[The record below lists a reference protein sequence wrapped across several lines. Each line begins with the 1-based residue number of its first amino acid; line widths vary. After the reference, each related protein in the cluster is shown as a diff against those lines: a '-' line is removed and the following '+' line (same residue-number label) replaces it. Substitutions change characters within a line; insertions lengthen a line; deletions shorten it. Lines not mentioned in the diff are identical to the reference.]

1 MELLDLR
8 TWNCWIFKGEYQN
21 DREKPVPL
29 RAMNRVNDKPNP
41 HMMSPPVYKP
51 EPQQS

>member
-8 TWNCWIFKGEYQN
+8 TWNCWIFRGEHKS

-41 HMMSPPVYKP
+41 QKKKKYDES
-51 EPQQS
+51 SSL